1 MVVILVAYMPDF
13 LEIDSNVRVSV
24 VSGVVFN
31 TNCISV
37 NAIAAHIGL
46 KRCKALF
53 FALSFMLWLNFKLF
67 SRQRNEILG
76 CMAKEFSC
84 FQSIVNKTVFK
95 KFGGQKGCRK
105 NCKCKKVEMMKCL
118 PTCKCRGNV
127 KKVNI
132 LLLCLKMLNKSCFS
146 FEIQTYLKISIISYF
161 RGPRIGIV
169 IGKPY
174 SKLTIL
180 RTLRKD
186 FKGQK
191 T

>member
-1 MVVILVAYMPDF
+1 MMQMVVILVAYMPDF

-46 KRCKALF
+46 KRCKDCF
-53 FALSFMLWLNFKLF
+53 FALSFMLRL
-67 SRQRNEILG
+67 NEILG

-95 KFGGQKGCRK
+95 KFGCQKGCRK
-105 NCKCKKVEMMKCL
+105 NCKCKKVEIMKCL

-127 KKVNI
+127 RKVNI